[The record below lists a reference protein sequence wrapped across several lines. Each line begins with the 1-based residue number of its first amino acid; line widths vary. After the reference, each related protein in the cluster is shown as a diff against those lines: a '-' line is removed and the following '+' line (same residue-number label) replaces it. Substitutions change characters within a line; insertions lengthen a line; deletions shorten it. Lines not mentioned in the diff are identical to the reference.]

1 MKGLANALLVIAA
14 LSLVVGIIS
23 RLTMQRIAG
32 GLEAHAFLDFA
43 QTLLLAVIAL
53 SVLKK

>member
-14 LSLVVGIIS
+14 LCLVVGVVS
-23 RLTMQRIAG
+23 RMSLQPLG
-32 GLEAHAFLDFA
+32 GIEGHAFMDFA
-43 QTLLLAVIAL
+43 QSLFLAVIAL

>member
-14 LSLVVGIIS
+14 LCVVIGIVSRLSVQPVVGV
-23 RLTMQRIAG
+23 Q
-32 GLEAHAFLDFA
+32 AHAFLEIA
-43 QTLLLAVIAL
+43 QTFLLATIAL